1 MGSFQSKLTGEVP
14 VVGTPGSP
22 SESQPLNNGE
32 KPMAPFR
39 DPRSIS
45 DDVERTP
52 IQIAAEKRAK
62 KNEASK
68 ENDMPDLNETPTAP
82 SLPSRFKAAS
92 IDPRSPGGQGL
103 PRTPIVL
110 KAQDDN
116 EKAPNP
122 KEVTSDE
129 CQNETRKPLRGTA
142 AFADKLAE
150 SVEIE
155 ELLESASKLEI
166 SDKEEEKKSAD
177 EQTSLED
184 NIAVTTDKKEE
195 DNLTIPVEVSVTEES
210 NSSEPDTK
218 EDPATDMPSFGED
231 SSSPNNSRCGKKTMF
246 PMLFAYEDAKS
257 PRSPLGQISLNTKFM
272 ASPINSSAS
281 KGAGDCA
288 SDEQIDTQQVNSF
301 RSKLRSASKLVEVI
315 NLVDDEEMEQN
326 ENTALT
332 N

>member
-45 DDVERTP
+45 DGVERTP

-68 ENDMPDLNETPTAP
+68 ENEMPALNETPTAP
-82 SLPSRFKAAS
+82 SLPSRFK
-92 IDPRSPGGQGL
+92 
-103 PRTPIVL
+103 
-110 KAQDDN
+110 
-116 EKAPNP
+116 
-122 KEVTSDE
+122 
-129 CQNETRKPLRGTA
+129 
-142 AFADKLAE
+142 
-150 SVEIE
+150 

-177 EQTSLED
+177 EQALLED
-184 NIAVTTDKKEE
+184 NIAEITEKKE
-195 DNLTIPVEVSVTEES
+195 DDHLTIPVEDPETEES

-218 EDPATDMPSFGED
+218 ENPATDMPSFGED
-231 SSSPNNSRCGKKTMF
+231 SLSPNNSRCGKKTMF

-272 ASPINSSAS
+272 ASPINSSGS

-301 RSKLRSASKLVEVI
+301 RSKLRSASKLIEVI
-315 NLVDDEEMEQN
+315 DLVDGEEMEQN